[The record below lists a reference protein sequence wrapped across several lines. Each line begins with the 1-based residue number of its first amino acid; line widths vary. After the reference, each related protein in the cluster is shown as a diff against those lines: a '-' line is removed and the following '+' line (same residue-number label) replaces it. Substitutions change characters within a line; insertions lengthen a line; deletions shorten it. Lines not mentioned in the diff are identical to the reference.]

1 MIQFDFYGLTKV
13 FFSILPVGK
22 EVFYEGY
29 SALRKNPGK
38 FSPYLSIYSTVHT
51 EQTFIEIA
59 VRY

>member
-1 MIQFDFYGLTKV
+1 MIQYNFLRFDKT
-13 FFSILPVGK
+13 FFSILPFDK
-22 EVFYEGY
+22 EFFYKEY

-38 FSPYLSIYSTVHT
+38 ISPYLPIYSPVHT